1 MKATELAVSQQDCWR
16 KIASLTTPLPVQ
28 YFFSTLL
35 PALMKER
42 HFALAENVANQ
53 LNMARPTKARS

>member
-1 MKATELAVSQQDCWR
+1 LLAINRLSYN
-16 KIASLTTPLPVQ
+16 ASLTTPLPVK
-28 YFFSTLL
+28 YFFFTLP

-42 HFALAENVANQ
+42 HLALVENVANQ